1 MRFVIRHEMK
11 GRIRVHMA
19 QPKMTYRQADTLL
32 YFLESLAYTHT
43 IKVYELTAD
52 AVIEFEPE
60 KRAELIQVLRQFQYD
75 HVEPPQEYL
84 ESSTRQLNA
93 EYREKLLEKCFL
105 RCLRR
110 FLPAPVRHG
119 YTLLRAIP
127 YVRKGLQCL
136 RRRHVEVPVL
146 DAMAIGVSLCRR
158 DFNTASSVMFLLGIG
173 EILEEW
179 THKKSVEDLARSLSL
194 KAEKVWRKEGD
205 AENLVSVKEI
215 AVGDEVMIHMSG
227 VIPFDGIV
235 TAGEAMINQASMTG
249 ESLPVKKMTGSYVY
263 AGTVVEEGEITFQV
277 KEVAGSTRME
287 KIIQMIEDSEKLK
300 SAVESQAEHLADRLV
315 PYTFLGTG
323 IAWFLTRNITRALA
337 VLMVD
342 FSCALK
348 LAMPITVLSAIREAN
363 QHKITVKGGKYLEA
377 MSSAT
382 TLVLDKTGT
391 LTKARPTVH
400 SVIAFGNQNP
410 EEMLRMA
417 ACLEEHFPHSMAKA
431 VVREAKKR
439 HLEHEEMHSKVEY
452 IVAHGIVSHVGE
464 HRVIIGSHHFVFEDE
479 KCRIRPEDQE
489 RFEMLPTQYSHLY
502 MAMDFELA
510 AVICI
515 EDPLRKEASDVIRAL
530 RKEGFQKI
538 VMMTGDSERTAKA
551 IAEEVGVDTYYAEV
565 LPEDKAAYIQK
576 EREHG
581 QTVVMVGDGIND
593 SPALSEANVG
603 IAMQE
608 GAEIARE
615 IADITI
621 SGECLMELVNLRR
634 LSHAMMKRIQQNY
647 HSILGVNG
655 GLILLGVAGI
665 IQPTTSA
672 FFHNLTTLILGL
684 RSMRHL
690 LPEE

>member
-1 MRFVIRHEMK
+1 
-11 GRIRVHMA
+11 
-19 QPKMTYRQADTLL
+19 
-32 YFLESLAYTHT
+32 
-43 IKVYELTAD
+43 
-52 AVIEFEPE
+52 
-60 KRAELIQVLRQFQYD
+60 
-75 HVEPPQEYL
+75 
-84 ESSTRQLNA
+84 
-93 EYREKLLEKCFL
+93 
-105 RCLRR
+105 
-110 FLPAPVRHG
+110 
-119 YTLLRAIP
+119 
-127 YVRKGLQCL
+127 
-136 RRRHVEVPVL
+136 
-146 DAMAIGVSLCRR
+146 
-158 DFNTASSVMFLLGIG
+158 
-173 EILEEW
+173 
-179 THKKSVEDLARSLSL
+179 
-194 KAEKVWRKEGD
+194 
-205 AENLVSVKEI
+205 
-215 AVGDEVMIHMSG
+215 
-227 VIPFDGIV
+227 
-235 TAGEAMINQASMTG
+235 
-249 ESLPVKKMTGSYVY
+249 
-263 AGTVVEEGEITFQV
+263 
-277 KEVAGSTRME
+277 
-287 KIIQMIEDSEKLK
+287 
-300 SAVESQAEHLADRLV
+300 
-315 PYTFLGTG
+315 
-323 IAWFLTRNITRALA
+323 
-337 VLMVD
+337 
-342 FSCALK
+342 
-348 LAMPITVLSAIREAN
+348 
-363 QHKITVKGGKYLEA
+363 
-377 MSSAT
+377 
-382 TLVLDKTGT
+382 
-391 LTKARPTVH
+391 
-400 SVIAFGNQNP
+400 
-410 EEMLRMA
+410 
-417 ACLEEHFPHSMAKA
+417 
-431 VVREAKKR
+431 
-439 HLEHEEMHSKVEY
+439 
-452 IVAHGIVSHVGE
+452 
-464 HRVIIGSHHFVFEDE
+464 
-479 KCRIRPEDQE
+479 
-489 RFEMLPTQYSHLY
+489 